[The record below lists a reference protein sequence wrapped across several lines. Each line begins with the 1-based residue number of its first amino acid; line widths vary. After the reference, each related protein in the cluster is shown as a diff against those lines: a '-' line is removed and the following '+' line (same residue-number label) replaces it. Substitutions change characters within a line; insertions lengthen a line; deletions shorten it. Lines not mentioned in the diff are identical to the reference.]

1 MFKNL
6 LKTGMIW
13 LLLSTFSHAAT
24 TTFTLPNGEILQD
37 PTRPAD
43 WQTVREA
50 AAEPAKQFLLNY
62 ILSSNE
68 RSQALINGQRVGEG
82 DRINGARVM
91 RITAESVTLNV
102 DGQQRVLRTQNR
114 KAVKK

>member
-1 MFKNL
+1 MFKRV
-6 LKTGMIW
+6 LKTGVTW
-13 LLLSTFSHAAT
+13 LLLSSLSHAAT
-24 TTFTLPNGEILQD
+24 GTFTLPSGATLQD

-43 WQTVREA
+43 WQTVRA
-50 AAEPAKQFLLNY
+50 ATAEPAKQFQLNY

-68 RSQALINGQRVGEG
+68 RSQAMINGQRVGEG
-82 DRINGARVM
+82 DRINGARVV

-114 KAVKK
+114 KAIKK